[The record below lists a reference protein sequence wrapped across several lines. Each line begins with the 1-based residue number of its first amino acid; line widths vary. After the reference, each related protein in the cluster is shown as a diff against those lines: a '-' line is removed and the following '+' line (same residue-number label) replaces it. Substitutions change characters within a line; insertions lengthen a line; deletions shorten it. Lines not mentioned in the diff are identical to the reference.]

1 MYFIN
6 LYQKF
11 ERFKL
16 GLLEFF
22 SKLNCFSKDMLINIS
37 HGYSIHNSK
46 FSSLFVKFIIIFV
59 LMLNFLEI
67 ICLKN
72 EKPKEIIC
80 LLMPK
85 HGEIETVVCVVFK
98 VYHFRCFHYSIS
110 NRQMIH

>member
-1 MYFIN
+1 
-6 LYQKF
+6 
-11 ERFKL
+11 
-16 GLLEFF
+16 
-22 SKLNCFSKDMLINIS
+22 MLMNIS

-46 FSSLFVKFIIIFV
+46 FSSLLLKFITIFD

-67 ICLKN
+67 ICLKH
-72 EKPKEIIC
+72 EKLKEIIC

-85 HGEIETVVCVVFK
+85 HGEIEIIVCVVFR